1 MTGGLVES
9 YKSDNSGNK
18 IIVLQVK
25 RNFDLH
31 HRIRVKQKNFH
42 LFLIMHEI
50 SRGIDPSTL
59 KPNHPYYGNTVVC
72 RTVSLNMLH

>member
-59 KPNHPYYGNTVVC
+59 KPNHP
-72 RTVSLNMLH
+72 